1 MENQRSAKF
10 KNKARG
16 IIKQNLGSNSIM
28 TMALEKYKITEIL
41 KSTRRNNRY
50 SSTMTKSPFESP
62 PRSLRF
68 LTGDRLQP
76 MHQIKSSWR
85 SKLSSL
91 SDKNSRDS
99 NNSYLLSNTLTS
111 NFPESNT
118 EHRILPRPS
127 NLKPLIKENQNLS
140 NKAYIKKQIRIVPSK
155 IMHLEKIRNQ
165 AAVTIQKHI
174 RKYLCRKTYLGSKN
188 PANVDINCELLNYF
202 GKKNAIDD
210 SGFIINDIFVE
221 KDNKKA
227 LRKEDMGMNTEI
239 FLEDY
244 ANDKEENQENDDIL
258 GDLQGKRGDLYGHG
272 GLTRDNGAVNSQQ
285 YNKTKI
291 DIIEEELEISSE
303 GNSIIEPFDSPH
315 KNLNNFAQ
323 KSKQNK
329 CAKVIQ
335 RAYRQH
341 LYRKCC
347 GFEPKIAL
355 KSAVKIQRY
364 YKNYKKNKT
373 DKENHAAIMIQ
384 KSYRMHAV
392 KILYKDMRNAVFM
405 IQRWYRKS
413 KDKSQYNK
421 V

>member
-1 MENQRSAKF
+1 MENQKSAKF

-16 IIKQNLGSNSIM
+16 ITKQNLGPNIIM

-50 SSTMTKSPFESP
+50 SSTTTKSPFESP

-76 MHQIKSSWR
+76 MHQSKSTWR

-99 NNSYLLSNTLTS
+99 NNSYLLTNTLTPI
-111 NFPESNT
+111 FPESNT
-118 EHRILPRPS
+118 EYHIFARPS
-127 NLKPLIKENQNLS
+127 NLKPLIKENQNLT
-140 NKAYIKKQIRIVPSK
+140 NKTYTKKQIRIVPSK
-155 IMHLEKIRNQ
+155 IMYLEKIRNQ
-165 AAVTIQKHI
+165 AAVIIQKHI

-188 PANVDINCELLNYF
+188 AANVDINCELLDYF

-221 KDNKKA
+221 KGSEKVVGKV
-227 LRKEDMGMNTEI
+227 DMGMNTEI

-244 ANDKEENQENDDIL
+244 ANDKEENQENYDIL
-258 GDLQGKRGDLYGHG
+258 GDLQGKSGDLYGHG
-272 GLTRDNGAVNSQQ
+272 VLTRDNGAINSQQ

-291 DIIEEELEISSE
+291 DVIEEELEISSE

-315 KNLNNFAQ
+315 KNLSNFAQ

-329 CAKVIQ
+329 CAKIIQ
-335 RAYRQH
+335 RTYRQH

-347 GFEPKIAL
+347 GFEPKTAL
-355 KSAVKIQRY
+355 KSAVKIQRH

-373 DKENHAAIMIQ
+373 DKENHAAVMIQ
-384 KSYRMHAV
+384 KNYRMHAM
-392 KILYKDMRNAVFM
+392 KILYKDMRNAVVK
-405 IQRWYRKS
+405 IQKWYQSS
-413 KDKSQYNK
+413 KDKNQYNK